1 MLLSNIA
8 IVGTWIRDGRSYN
21 KIAIQVTLGM
31 RRVWCVVPALDGLDV
46 FFCFFL
52 NLFIVSFLPTQT
64 VRRSVP
70 INQYLRLK

>member
-8 IVGTWIRDGRSYN
+8 IVGTWIRDGRNYN

-46 FFCFFL
+46 FFLFF
-52 NLFIVSFLPTQT
+52 F
-64 VRRSVP
+64 
-70 INQYLRLK
+70 

>member
-46 FFCFFL
+46 FFCFFFKSIHCL
-52 NLFIVSFLPTQT
+52 LSANPDSETFCAD
-64 VRRSVP
+64 
-70 INQYLRLK
+70 